1 MAEKLPEN
9 GTSRRDTTPGMVSA
23 MTERW
28 QYDGRGPTAANL
40 LTAIRLIAAPIMVW
54 LALEGEQKLFLW
66 LLTISFITDAADG
79 TVARLY
85 GGPTAFGAKF
95 DSVADAVAY
104 TAIGLSVLLL
114 WPEVVRQEL
123 PAVIVLVVSLVLPA
137 MVGFWKY
144 GQLTSYHTRLVKM
157 AVGAVAIGLM
167 LLLCGF
173 SAWPF
178 RIAAVLAGL
187 SAIEAVGITLLL
199 REPKSDIRG
208 IFAAWRSC
216 RPS

>member
-1 MAEKLPEN
+1 MMAR
-9 GTSRRDTTPGMVSA
+9 GH
-23 MTERW
+23 
-28 QYDGRGPTAANL
+28 YDGRGPTLANL
-40 LTAIRLIAAPIMVW
+40 LTAVRLLAAPIMIW
-54 LALEGEQKLFLW
+54 LALAGEQNLFLG

-79 TVARLY
+79 AVARLS

-95 DSVADAVAY
+95 DSIADAVAY

-114 WPEVVRQEL
+114 WPEIVLQEL
-123 PAVIVLVVSLVLPA
+123 PAVIVLILSLVLPA
-137 MVGFWKY
+137 IVGFWKY

-167 LLLCGF
+167 LLLFGF

-178 RIAAVLAGL
+178 RIAAVLGAL
-187 SAIEAVGITLLL
+187 SAVEAVGITLLL
-199 REPKSDIRG
+199 REPQTDIRG

>member
-1 MAEKLPEN
+1 
-9 GTSRRDTTPGMVSA
+9 
-23 MTERW
+23 MTARGP
-28 QYDGRGPTAANL
+28 YGGRGPTPANI

-54 LALEGEQKLFLW
+54 LAFAGEHKLFLW
-66 LLTISFITDAADG
+66 LLTLSFLTDAADG

-85 GGPTAFGAKF
+85 GGPTTFGAKF
-95 DSVADAVAY
+95 DSIADAVAY
-104 TAIGLSVLLL
+104 TAIGLSVYLL

-123 PAVIVLVVSLVLPA
+123 PAVIVLVVSLVFPA

-167 LLLCGF
+167 LLLFGF

-178 RIAAVLAGL
+178 RIAAILAAL
-187 SAIEAVGITLLL
+187 SAVEAVGITLLL

-216 RPS
+216 RPSLGDPN

>member
-1 MAEKLPEN
+1 LHLVEPVVGAMMA
-9 GTSRRDTTPGMVSA
+9 
-23 MTERW
+23 RW
-28 QYDGRGPTAANL
+28 PYGGRGPKLANL
-40 LTAIRLIAAPIMVW
+40 LTAVRLVAAPVMIW
-54 LALEGEQKLFLW
+54 LAVAGEQNLFLG

-79 TVARLY
+79 AVARLS

-114 WPEVVRQEL
+114 WPEIVQQEL
-123 PAVIVLVVSLVLPA
+123 PVVIVLLVSLVLPA

-167 LLLCGF
+167 LLLFGF

-178 RIAAVLAGL
+178 RLAAVLAAL
-187 SAIEAVGITLLL
+187 SAVEAVGITLLL
-199 REPKSDIRG
+199 REPKTDIRG

>member
-1 MAEKLPEN
+1 
-9 GTSRRDTTPGMVSA
+9 
-23 MTERW
+23 MTAGW
-28 QYDGRGPTAANL
+28 QDNGRGPTPANL
-40 LTAIRLIAAPIMVW
+40 LTAFRLIAAPVMLW
-54 LALEGEQKLFLW
+54 LAFAGEQQLFLW

-79 TVARLY
+79 FVARLY

-95 DSVADAVAY
+95 DSIADAVAY
-104 TAIGLSVLLL
+104 TAIGLSVFLL

-123 PAVIVLVVSLVLPA
+123 PAVIVLVASFVFPA

-167 LLLCGF
+167 LLLCGY

-178 RIAAVLAGL
+178 RIAAILAAL
-187 SAIEAVGITLLL
+187 SAVEAVGITLLL
-199 REPKSDIRG
+199 REPKTDIRG